1 MVDTDIDEETF
12 ALINLY
18 NANTETEPIKII
30 CELCR
35 LLGDFCL
42 DSKKYIILTGDFS
55 LFLDSSLE
63 ASGSKPALKKKSISK
78 LVQIFNKTTWL
89 MFREC
94 AIQF

>member
-1 MVDTDIDEETF
+1 MVDTDIDEQTF

-18 NANTETEPIKII
+18 NTNTETEQIKTI
-30 CELCR
+30 CELCQ

-42 DSKKYIILTGDFS
+42 DSKKYIILTEDFS
-55 LFLDSSLE
+55 LFSDPSLE
-63 ASGSKPALKKKSISK
+63 ASVSKPALKKKSISK

-89 MFREC
+89 MFREF